1 MSKKSTNFAA
11 GNQVDTGMET
21 KEENKVVEKMY
32 DEDIEKL
39 VQLALEDNGLTEKE
53 RKVLL
58 KKAEAKGID
67 PDEFDMYLDTRLAR
81 KSNAQKESEPKESVR
96 ECPNCGKRI
105 PASKTIGPACGWEV
119 DVESAD
125 NQSAVYRLSQELKN
139 RSLLNFQTEYTV
151 IRSFPIP
158 RGKSDLLELTIY
170 FKTRCLSDFK
180 DEIWDEEDECIQK
193 YKECILKA
201 KQYYSNDADFIPLI
215 KDFDEELAEN
225 EARKAK
231 RRRIIGIV
239 SGIVGLAVIGLLV
252 WYFSQGGN

>member
-1 MSKKSTNFAA
+1 MANS
-11 GNQVDTGMET
+11 
-21 KEENKVVEKMY
+21 EEKKVVDKIY
-32 DEDIEKL
+32 DEDLENFI
-39 VQLALEDNGLTEKE
+39 QLALEDGELKEKE

-67 PDEFDMYLDTRLAR
+67 LDEFEMYLDTKFAR
-81 KSNAQKESEPKESVR
+81 KSGQVASSEPQSATSGDSKNAAIR
-96 ECPNCGKRI
+96 ICPNCGKRI
-105 PASKTIGPACGWEV
+105 PASKPVCPGCGWEI
-119 DVESAD
+119 DTEAD
-125 NQSAVYRLSQELKN
+125 CQSAVYRLSQELKN
-139 RSLLNFQTEYTV
+139 RSLLNFQTEYNV

-158 RGKSDLLELTIY
+158 RAKNDLLELTIY

-180 DEIWDEEDECIQK
+180 DEIWDEEDACIQK

>member
-1 MSKKSTNFAA
+1 MANS
-11 GNQVDTGMET
+11 
-21 KEENKVVEKMY
+21 EEKKVVDKIY
-32 DEDIEKL
+32 DEDLENFI
-39 VQLALEDNGLTEKE
+39 QLALEDGELKEKE

-67 PDEFDMYLDTRLAR
+67 LDEFEMYLDTKFAR
-81 KSNAQKESEPKESVR
+81 KSGQVASSEPQSATSGDSKNAAIR
-96 ECPNCGKRI
+96 ICPNCGKRI
-105 PASKTIGPACGWEV
+105 PASKPVCPGCGWEI
-119 DVESAD
+119 DTEAD
-125 NQSAVYRLSQELKN
+125 CQSAVYRLSQELKN
-139 RSLLNFQTEYTV
+139 RSLLNFQTEYNV

-158 RGKSDLLELTIY
+158 RAKNDLLELTIY

-180 DEIWDEEDECIQK
+180 DEIWDEEDACVQK

-201 KQYYSNDADFIPLI
+201 KQYYSNDADFIPLM
-215 KDFDEELAEN
+215 KDFDEEMAEN
-225 EARKAK
+225 EARKSK